1 MKQIIHS
8 FLYGS
13 TVWAACTVSQEVKA
27 GGIPVSTTE
36 DGDAVSPNPLFV
48 WYVKT
53 SVLGCTVSVTVWQ

>member
-13 TVWAACTVSQEVKA
+13 AVWAACTVSQEVKA
-27 GGIPVSTTE
+27 GGIPVSTQRMEMLLAQT
-36 DGDAVSPNPLFV
+36 LFV